1 MGQGQH
7 IVSPDPLIAPAI
19 EAGFLTYDF
28 GGYAYQKISTPQMG
42 KLIKN
47 IADVLALLEILKFIM
62 DIGRQEPLS
71 SIIDVQTTPGSDITD
86 DEGLIAYV

>member
-1 MGQGQH
+1 ME
-7 IVSPDPLIAPAI
+7 S
-19 EAGFLTYDF
+19 
-28 GGYAYQKISTPQMG
+28 SPQMG
-42 KLIKN
+42 KLRKN